1 MKIINNIQ
9 PQVKPEVTI
18 SQGDIVQFNGVK
30 QYYYMVVT
38 VPVNERTNKK
48 SLLLINLGS
57 GNRFTAPLTLSEND
71 AMNLEFSTM
80 PLSRL
85 AELLEEP
92 FKSFKKVRATVSIEE
107 VL

>member
-1 MKIINNIQ
+1 MKIINNIK

-18 SQGDIVQFNGVK
+18 GQGDIVQFNGVK
-30 QYYYMVVT
+30 QYYYIVIA
-38 VPVNERTNKK
+38 VPINKLPNKK
-48 SLLLINLGS
+48 SLILINLSS
-57 GNRFTAPLTLSEND
+57 GNRFTSPLELSEDD
-71 AMNLEFSTM
+71 AMNLELSTM

-92 FKSFKKVRATVSIEE
+92 FKYFKKVRATVSIEE